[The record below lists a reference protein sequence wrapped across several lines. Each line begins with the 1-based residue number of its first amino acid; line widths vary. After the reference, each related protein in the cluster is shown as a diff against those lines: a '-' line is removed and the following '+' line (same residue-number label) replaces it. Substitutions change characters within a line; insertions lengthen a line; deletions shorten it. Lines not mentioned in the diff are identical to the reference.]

1 MLNTPSVLLFILSFP
16 LKKNLNKYKF
26 WVLGMGMGLGTKK
39 FLGFGY
45 GLGIYTL
52 TQTQKPKFF
61 WVKRL
66 ARCYNMCN
74 NDYKISSFK

>member
-1 MLNTPSVLLFILSFP
+1 LGFG
-16 LKKNLNKYKF
+16 F
-26 WVLGMGMGLGTKK
+26 WVLGFGFWVLG
-39 FLGFGY
+39 FGFWVFGFGFWVLGFGY

-74 NDYKISSFK
+74 NDYKISYN